1 MKKKKKKLLES
12 LVIGTIA
19 GALAL
24 GGGSAYANT
33 SITIDGTSGSGNNWS
48 SGIATSTG
56 LKVYDHVETDPTVD
70 ADETYTYWV
79 HKDEHSGDTL
89 NMTGGSLIINDLPN
103 GHDPITASNGTIT
116 VNNGPLTI
124 GEYSSITSAVNLI
137 INNNGVVNINNGAAN
152 QALVTTNDSAILKV
166 LSGTF
171 TTSSTSAINE
181 AAQITIG
188 GNTTNGTITHSS
200 GTMTLDGTTDTW
212 NSTGTVTVSGGTLTL
227 KGITQNGTLT
237 QTSGTTTI
245 GSDQTLTSNTSVT
258 GGNLAITGGDLTV
271 NGANAVIGTG
281 ATINLAS
288 GKTLNIQAT
297 KTTGDTKGITF
308 DTSDTWGGTLNQTG
322 GLLILSGATQTGTLT
337 KTGGTTTIGAAQ
349 TLTSNTSITGGNLD
363 ITGGDLTVNGA
374 NAVIGTGAT
383 INLAEGK
390 TLNIQ
395 ATKTTGDTKG
405 ITFDSSD
412 TWGGTVNQT
421 GGLFTLSGRTGTY
434 ADSTGD
440 NQKLTL
446 TNGTLVLDGS
456 SLTLNA
462 GSYIQGGTVTIDP
475 STLILNNGAEN
486 HAVINMQDEGSVL
499 TIQGVSGTNVTKLT
513 LDTGST
519 IVDHGTLTVGDA
531 TNANELVMNGTSS
544 IAKEV
549 DVILNASSITT
560 MNGTSAL
567 TINTGDTW
575 NGQIKQTAGTLTIL
589 NDDYTKTAATGYL
602 TSTGGAIVIGD
613 TDTPVAGTL
622 KLNNTSDSIASA
634 TTVTIKSN
642 GTLNQSAGTVT
653 LNGSGTGADT
663 WDGAISLSGTGNLTL
678 DAITAVTDGTK
689 TYNQTAGV
697 LTIKNAGSLSLD
709 TSDSI
714 INATSEVVLGSAGAS
729 STAGT
734 LIFNNASAN
743 QALITTAGTSTD
755 SALTVK
761 GNSGD
766 DVTTLTLTES
776 ATKGSNIALGTVT
789 VGDATAK
796 KANKLTLV
804 GDTFGSK
811 IAKEVT
817 MVINENAIVD
827 MTGAKADLTINTGDT
842 WNGRINQTNGTLT
855 ILNDDYTKTAATG
868 YLTSTGGAIVIGDT
882 DTPVAGTLK
891 LNNTSDSIAS
901 ATTVT
906 INTNGTLNESAG
918 TVTLNASGTGADTWD
933 GAIVLSNKG
942 VLSLVDFS
950 GDDKIQ
956 TDGTVKYNQTGGKAT
971 LNNTDL
977 ELAYHATAAD
987 TSSLAGGSLAL
998 TNGSKVTVSNQLA
1011 NNSAVTMAA
1020 ATETLDVINNSTLT
1034 LNNYTYNDGILP
1046 EELIETTIT
1055 AGTLSVGD
1063 ETDNTDHSTL
1073 EVSSGTIASAA
1084 DVSLFEGSGLY
1095 ITGATAHDETLPGA
1109 GDEIVADVTIDGTD
1123 TWLGDIYLTNT
1134 STGNADDSII
1144 KLTLDNVQKVIGTQ
1158 PTFDNSG
1165 SMPYYEQDGGTLALT
1180 NDTYLTM
1187 TDSEQ
1192 ISGGNLEIDSSS
1204 VYHSLANGFS
1214 VDNLTT
1220 AGLIKGINGGYEN
1233 YAVGNSFNVGD
1244 GISDSQANFTV
1255 DVYARSNYSKQYDSF
1270 GSFGTPI
1277 TATNGSDAVLKVSD
1291 WTLHGDLF
1299 GADAPIDR
1307 SIILSNL
1314 FRGDV
1319 DPTQDISFISTDKE
1333 ILTAIGG
1340 YKLNSIGGGNYSLD
1354 LSSYNP
1360 GVFRGQV
1367 STLAQFENQLAI
1379 SGMLFDHTML
1389 DQGFKGNDYISSNP
1403 NLIASANDLYPP
1415 YQYSRK
1421 DGGLWVKMYGTF
1433 EKLSM
1438 DQGLKVGNNAY
1449 GTIVGADFGLKDLK
1463 HGWQFMPTA
1472 YVAYNGAHQYWNS
1485 YGAYQNGGQ
1494 IGVMGTWYKNNFMIG
1509 ALAYGGLYGNQ
1520 MSTPRGNDNTFNYF
1534 AGTSLK
1540 TAYNW
1545 NFAKNWALQPNVLIA
1560 YNYFGEQNWY
1570 SDFGQMD
1577 MMAGMLHGINIAPG
1591 LNLIWEKET
1600 FSLYATVQYMFNIKQ
1615 SVAGRA
1621 GNVEL
1626 PDLAMEHGY
1635 IQYGL
1640 GVNKKFNERFSGFA
1654 QCVVRNAGRTGVG
1667 FQAGFQWKLG
1677 KGSSNNTKKSNVT
1690 PELKKTKIT
1699 LSNV

>member
-1 MKKKKKKLLES
+1 MKKKKKRLLETF
-12 LVIGTIA
+12 VIGTIA

-24 GGGSAYANT
+24 GGGSAYADT
-33 SITIDGTSGSGNNWS
+33 AITIDGTSGSGNKWS
-48 SGIATSTG
+48 SGIATSSG

-79 HKDEHSGDTL
+79 HKDGEGDTL
-89 NMTGGSLIINDLPN
+89 TMTGGSLTINGLPD
-103 GHDPITASNGTIT
+103 GHDPIKASGGTIT
-116 VNNGPLTI
+116 VNNGPLNI
-124 GEYSSITSAVNLI
+124 NPDSFISGDNVNLI
-137 INNNGVVNINNGAAN
+137 INTDGEVKFNYGTN
-152 QALVTTNDSAILKV
+152 QAKVTTNGGAKLKILGDTLITNSGSAI
-166 LSGTF
+166 S
-171 TTSSTSAINE
+171 E
-181 AAQITIG
+181 AARVQIG
-188 GNTTNGTITHSS
+188 SDSNAELRLSE

-227 KGITQNGTLT
+227 KGVTQNGTLQ
-237 QTSGTTTI
+237 QTSSGTTTTIGANQTLSGTTTI
-245 GSDQTLTSNTSVT
+245 TN
-258 GGNLAITGGDLTV
+258 GNLNITDSNLTV
-271 NGANAVIGTG
+271 NNSNAVIGTG

-308 DTSDTWGGTLNQTG
+308 DTSDTWGGTVNQTG

-395 ATKTTGDTKG
+395 ATSTTGDTKG
-405 ITFDSSD
+405 ITFDTSD

-462 GSYIQGGTVTIDP
+462 GSYIQGGTVKIDP

-499 TIQGVSGTNVTKLT
+499 TIQGASGTNVTKLT

-531 TNANELVMNGTSS
+531 TNANELVMDGTSS

-642 GTLNQSAGTVT
+642 GTLNQSAGTVA

-697 LTIKNAGSLSLD
+697 LTINDGGSLTLN
-709 TSDSI
+709 TSASK
-714 INATSEVVLGSAGAS
+714 INGTSEVVLGSAEADPADD
-729 STAGT
+729 TAGT

-743 QALITTAGTSTD
+743 QALITTAGTSTN

-789 VGDATAK
+789 VGDATN
-796 KANKLTLV
+796 ANVLTLA

-855 ILNDDYTKTAATG
+855 VLNDDYTKTAATG

-1020 ATETLDVINNSTLT
+1020 ATETLNVINNSTLT

-1084 DVSLFEGSGLY
+1084 DVSLFEGSKLY
-1095 ITGATAHDETLPGA
+1095 ITGATAH
-1109 GDEIVADVTIDGTD
+1109 DEIVADVTIDGTD

-1134 STGNADDSII
+1134 STGADDSII
-1144 KLTLDNVQKVIGTQ
+1144 KLTLDNVQKVIGTD

-1165 SMPYYEQDGGTLALT
+1165 TMPYYEQDGGTLALT

-1299 GADAPIDR
+1299 GVDAPIDR